1 MRSRLTPG
9 RRQLQVLLGTI
20 LLGVAA
26 VWGPRGF
33 EAMAEMQ
40 TFRIAEVDV
49 TGTQVMEEDSVVAQM
64 RLGQFASVWGDRDA
78 WADRLVRHPMIR
90 TARVERRLP
99 NRLRVEIE
107 ERRPVA
113 LAGTPTLEAVDAEG
127 VRLPIDPTRYPLDL
141 PIISATRFPPSDAA
155 VFPAEVRGLAA
166 EVKYLWEADL
176 ELYQRIS
183 TIAQAADGSFMVRLM
198 SPDVE
203 ILLPPRAPEG
213 RLREAVDALNHAIGA
228 APGNLPTAV
237 DLRYADQVVVRR
249 NR

>member
-1 MRSRLTPG
+1 MLSGFTPR
-9 RRQLQVLLGTI
+9 RRQLQVVFGTALLGI
-20 LLGVAA
+20 AA
-26 VWGPRGF
+26 VWGPRGLD
-33 EAMAEMQ
+33 AMAEMQ
-40 TFRIAEVDV
+40 TFRISEVEV
-49 TGTQVMEEDSVVAQM
+49 TGAQVMVEDSVVAQM

-78 WADRLVRHPMIR
+78 WTDRLVRHPMIR

-99 NRLRVEIE
+99 NRLRVQIE

-113 LAGTPTLEAVDAEG
+113 LAGTPTLEPVDAEG
-127 VRLPIDPTRYPLDL
+127 VRLPIDPTQYPLDL
-141 PIISATRFPPSDAA
+141 PIIAATRFPPSDAA

-166 EVKYLWEADL
+166 EVTHLWEADL

-183 TIAQAADGSFMVRLM
+183 TIAQAADGSIVVRLM

-213 RLREAVDALNHAIGA
+213 RLREAMDALNHAIGT
-228 APGNLPTAV
+228 APGNLPTVV